1 MLLDDLN
8 EWRSLYIA
16 GRLHKPI
23 HILKH
28 NESIENAIS
37 LNKEYAIRTALLLI
51 PKLFDEF
58 DLFTKIASLS
68 YTGDPRMIVGENP
81 KKVVNLVTP
90 IIPLYR
96 KEYEHALTKIATEIE
111 INTLT
116 KVSSLSKTLDTSVK
130 SDNNYKMYSQSMT
143 SDSRWRLCENL
154 PSTMR
159 SVLLMNRRTIG
170 SPPKKHAVRSAVSA
184 IVYRAAVSQS
194 VKGIVTAGMVKGSTY
209 LLSKIAKKFPI
220 INSFIK
226 KNKS

>member
-1 MLLDDLN
+1 MADLN
-8 EWRSLYIA
+8 EWRSLYVA

-28 NESIENAIS
+28 NDTIENAMAR
-37 LNKEYAIRTALLLI
+37 NKEYAVRTALLLV

-90 IIPLYR
+90 IIPIYR
-96 KEYEHALTKIATEIE
+96 KEYEQALLKVASEIE
-111 INTLT
+111 INNLI
-116 KVSSLSKTLDTSVK
+116 KDSPLSQTVHHSDVKTDSTT
-130 SDNNYKMYSQSMT
+130 YKMYTQTMT

-154 PSTMR
+154 PVTMR
-159 SVLLMNRRTIG
+159 NILLMNRRTIG

-184 IVYRAAVSQS
+184 IVYRAAISQS
-194 VKGIVTAGMVKGSTY
+194 VKGIITAGVMKGSSY
-209 LLSKIAKKFPI
+209 LFKKVTKKFPI
-220 INSFIK
+220 LSNLVRKHGI
-226 KNKS
+226 